1 MALVCPPRPQAPPDR
16 DGICCAG
23 TAEASE
29 AGTGGAVVGD
39 GDGDG
44 DGAGPAISSPT
55 AALPIRNRIG
65 LLFMHCIAASSC
77 LKMTSA
83 VVGADRASY
92 FRFLKYSTSPNAEIK
107 RRISRDSPRLDGL
120 GVMRRCTARL
130 VSGRARDAM
139 FGVRSRVQSTSVKVE
154 RS

>member
-29 AGTGGAVVGD
+29 AGTGGAVVGA

-130 VSGRARDAM
+130 VSRRARDAM
-139 FGVRSRVQSTSVKVE
+139 FGVRSRVQCES
-154 RS
+154 

>member
-16 DGICCAG
+16 DGICCAE

-29 AGTGGAVVGD
+29 AGTGGAVVGA

-139 FGVRSRVQSTSVKVE
+139 FGVRSRVQCES
-154 RS
+154 

>member
-29 AGTGGAVVGD
+29 AGTGGAVVGA
-39 GDGDG
+39 GDG

-139 FGVRSRVQSTSVKVE
+139 FGVRSRVQCES
-154 RS
+154 

>member
-44 DGAGPAISSPT
+44 DGAGAGPAISSPT

-139 FGVRSRVQSTSVKVE
+139 FGVRSRVQCES
-154 RS
+154 